1 MQSAIDGVVL
11 RELEIIPTQGGPV
24 LHMLRPDA
32 LTGPEA
38 IGRARPASPAGTH
51 AEPTVG
57 EVYFSETEA
66 GRVKAWK
73 CHLRQTQRFAVPRG
87 RLKIVL
93 YDDRADS
100 PSRGR
105 LEEYILGR
113 PDAYRLLR
121 IPPLVWYGFA
131 ALGDTPALLCNCPDL
146 PHDPAE
152 ARRRDVDT
160 PDIPYRW

>member
-1 MQSAIDGVVL
+1 MRSAIDGVIL
-11 RELEIIPTQGGPV
+11 RELRVIPTSGGPV
-24 LHMLRPDA
+24 LHMM
-32 LTGPEA
+32 
-38 IGRARPASPAGTH
+38 RPALLDTLEMVDGARLNI
-51 AEPTVG
+51 G

-73 CHLRQTQRFAVPRG
+73 CHTRQTQRFAVPSG

-93 YDDRADS
+93 YDDRANS

-105 LEEYILGR
+105 LEEHTLGR
-113 PDAYRLLR
+113 PDAYWLLCV
-121 IPPLVWYGFA
+121 PPLVWYGFA

-152 ARRRDVDT
+152 ALRRDMNT